1 MGTYVEERR
10 YHRNSLRERGERC
23 LRCGLCRS
31 RRPSRCTGGR
41 IGVDSKKDSAGHS
54 QGRGAQPWGKEGC
67 VKTGAV
73 EGRQD
78 VVEKGVKRPTT
89 ACVGS
94 VLEEEESGDGEEVV
108 GG

>member
-1 MGTYVEERR
+1 M
-10 YHRNSLRERGERC
+10 REVRC
-23 LRCGLCRS
+23 LRCGWYRIQRRS
-31 RRPSRCTGGR
+31 PSTGGR

-78 VVEKGVKRPTT
+78 VVGKGVKRPTT